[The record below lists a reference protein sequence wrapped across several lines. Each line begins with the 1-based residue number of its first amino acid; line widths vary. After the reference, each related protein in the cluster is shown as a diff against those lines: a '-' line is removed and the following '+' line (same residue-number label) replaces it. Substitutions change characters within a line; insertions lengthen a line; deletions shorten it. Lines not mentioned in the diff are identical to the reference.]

1 MVFLQLLLLRAG
13 ASKQGDRHQDEGDD
27 RQQEGHEGGR
37 DRDRDSA
44 DRRHLGYR
52 AARGRVCRLD
62 ALPGNRAPAC
72 IRLFRNSVE

>member
-37 DRDRDSA
+37 DRDSA
-44 DRRHLGYR
+44 DPRHLRYR

-62 ALPGNRAPAC
+62 TLPGNRAPAC
-72 IRLFRNSVE
+72 IRLFRDSVE